1 MWRLKMDETN
11 VIVKFG
17 GNIDSVDINTFT
29 RTVLGYASAMQ
40 AACGDID
47 ASQALDIRIGET
59 RPGCLEVDLKLVTD
73 SIKGMIDFASAAAP
87 ILPQVVATATELY
100 KLLSFLGK
108 NGKEETATIES
119 GKNRVTVVASN
130 AEKMTVNQNTYNI
143 YTGNPDATKSIVNS
157 FKELESRPEIESLE
171 IIDPKP
177 EGAHFKAD
185 RDDFQYMAAAPLYE
199 GADTKTVISTEQPL
213 SLLKVVLRKSTK
225 SMWRFGWNGVPIS
238 ANISDNDFFDHFS
251 DYSFGIGDVLI
262 ADMKITK
269 RYNRDLNTYMNERY
283 EIVKVHDKKTAPKN
297 QPLI

>member
-1 MWRLKMDETN
+1 MDETN
-11 VIVKFG
+11 IIVKFG
-17 GNIDSVDINTFT
+17 GNVDSVDINTFT
-29 RTVLGYASAMQ
+29 RTDLGYASSMQ

-73 SIKGMIDFASAAAP
+73 SIKGMIGFASAAAP

-119 GKNRVTVVASN
+119 SKNRVTVVASN

-143 YTGNPDATKSIVNS
+143 YTGNPNATKSIVNS
-157 FKELESRPEIESLE
+157 FKELENRPETESLE

-177 EGAHFKAD
+177 KGAHFKAD

-225 SMWRFGWNGVPIS
+225 SMWRFGWDGAPIS
-238 ANISDNDFFDHFS
+238 ANISDTDFFDPFS

-283 EIVKVHDKKTAPKN
+283 EIVKVHDKKTTPKS

>member
-157 FKELESRPEIESLE
+157 FKELESRP
-171 IIDPKP
+171 
-177 EGAHFKAD
+177 
-185 RDDFQYMAAAPLYE
+185 
-199 GADTKTVISTEQPL
+199 
-213 SLLKVVLRKSTK
+213 
-225 SMWRFGWNGVPIS
+225 
-238 ANISDNDFFDHFS
+238 
-251 DYSFGIGDVLI
+251 
-262 ADMKITK
+262 
-269 RYNRDLNTYMNERY
+269 
-283 EIVKVHDKKTAPKN
+283 
-297 QPLI
+297 